1 MPRMCAAGIQMTAK
15 SPHDFVDSK
24 PCQCAVRTRHED
36 RAIGVQLRV
45 LCNQHLKLL
54 RGFLA
59 QRTRSLLIPFT
70 VELYA
75 WRGAEVKMTAAKF
88 DNLLDTSACVVKE

>member
-1 MPRMCAAGIQMTAK
+1 M
-15 SPHDFVDSK
+15 F
-24 PCQCAVRTRHED
+24 
-36 RAIGVQLRV
+36 
-45 LCNQHLKLL
+45 QHLKLL
-54 RGFLA
+54 RGFLP